1 MQEQTLMETL
11 PSQLNPQLQSQLQ
24 SHQLQ
29 QLQQL
34 QQQQQLQ
41 MQQQLQQQQHQL
53 QQQQQQQLQQ
63 HQLQHQQLQQQLH
76 QQLQSQM
83 PMMMNGQIP
92 LIPLPLP
99 NDAQMMENPPPTTSG
114 NPKEACAHGQK
125 SYCCWGRLS
134 PLEKVKITDEWRKMD
149 KKERLHRIN
158 LCIKPAETIKK
169 RSEAPQKKRFQSKYY
184 VRPPRLLAEEKDEW
198 RCCRQTFSYLTDES
212 LRTVDRQAAIV
223 ATSGD
228 LLKPRNHGGLRKP
241 CCQNSTE
248 PVSEETWQE
257 LERWIHEKVPRHQTQ
272 EDGMTVWIV
281 GDPDDQARLCHR
293 TLLAQ
298 FNDQRRVEGKTEV
311 KLWMW
316 KRAWYDRLQLK
327 GKWRFK

>member
-1 MQEQTLMETL
+1 
-11 PSQLNPQLQSQLQ
+11 
-24 SHQLQ
+24 
-29 QLQQL
+29 
-34 QQQQQLQ
+34 
-41 MQQQLQQQQHQL
+41 
-53 QQQQQQQLQQ
+53 
-63 HQLQHQQLQQQLH
+63 
-76 QQLQSQM
+76 
-83 PMMMNGQIP
+83 MMMTGQGIP

-99 NDAQMMENPPPTTSG
+99 NDGQMLENPPSATTG
-114 NPKEACAHGQK
+114 NPKEACSHGQK

-134 PLEKVKITDEWRKMD
+134 PLEKVRITDEWRKMD

-241 CCQNSTE
+241 CCQNSAE

-257 LERWIHEKVPRHQTQ
+257 LERWIQEKVPRHQAQ
-272 EDGMTVWIV
+272 EDGLTVWIV
-281 GDPDDQARLCHR
+281 GDLDDQTRLCHR

-298 FNDQRRVEGKTEV
+298 FNDQRRVEGKSEV